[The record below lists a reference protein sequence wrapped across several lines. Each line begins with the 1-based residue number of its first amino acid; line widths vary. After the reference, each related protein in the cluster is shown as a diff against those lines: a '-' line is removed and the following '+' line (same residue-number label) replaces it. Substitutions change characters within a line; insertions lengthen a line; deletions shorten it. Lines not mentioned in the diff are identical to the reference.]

1 MTDATEPRGCPTPGA
16 CAALD
21 ELTAARAARAAHAAQ
36 AATIRRLEDDL
47 AGTAKQLRAA
57 LDRENRLRAALRLI
71 GAFGPLEPGAMR
83 AVMGALNDE

>member
-1 MTDATEPRGCPTPGA
+1 MTDATEPRGCPIFGA
-16 CAALD
+16 SSALD
-21 ELTAARAARAAHAAQ
+21 ELTAARAAHAAQ